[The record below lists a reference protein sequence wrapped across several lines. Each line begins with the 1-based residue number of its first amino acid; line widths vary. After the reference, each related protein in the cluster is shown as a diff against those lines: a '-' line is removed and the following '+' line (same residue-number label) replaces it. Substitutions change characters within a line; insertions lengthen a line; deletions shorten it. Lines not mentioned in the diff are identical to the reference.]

1 MTHGAVP
8 ALPTLRSLL
17 FVPGNQVRMLRKAL
31 DLAPDAYVPDLEDSV
46 PDAEKDA
53 ARSIVADVLPE
64 LAQAGPLVVPRVNAM
79 ESGLLEADLY
89 AVIGPHTFGVSV
101 GKVGTAAEVDAVSQ
115 MVERV
120 ERDKGVEPGSTRL
133 VLWLESAL
141 AVVNAYAVCAA
152 SARTVA
158 AAFGAEDFTNDME
171 VQRRDDDAEIA
182 YARSVVSVAARAAG
196 VLALDT
202 PFFRFRD
209 SAGLREDALEAR
221 MLGYQGKFAIHPA
234 QIDVLSE
241 VFSPSQAEIDHAR
254 RVVESFEE
262 AERAGRGST
271 SLDGEVVDIP
281 VVKRARNLLRRA
293 DADAQA
299 GGGAPDGR

>member
-1 MTHGAVP
+1 
-8 ALPTLRSLL
+8 
-17 FVPGNQVRMLRKAL
+17 MLRKAL

-46 PDAEKDA
+46 PAAEKES
-53 ARSIVADVLPE
+53 ARSVVSGILPE
-64 LAQAGPLVVPRVNAM
+64 LARAGPLVVPRVNDM
-79 ESGLLEADLY
+79 KSGLLEADLD

-101 GKVGTAAEVDAVSQ
+101 GKVGTAGEVDAVSHL
-115 MVERV
+115 MAMAERQ
-120 ERDKGVEPGSTRL
+120 KGLEPGSTRL

-141 AVVNAYAVCAA
+141 AVVNAYAICSA

-158 AAFGAEDFTNDME
+158 AAFGAEDFTNDMYI
-171 VQRRDDDAEIA
+171 QRRDDDAEIA
-182 YARSVVSVAARAAG
+182 YARSAVSVAARAAG

-202 PFFRFRD
+202 PYFRFRD
-209 SAGLREDALEAR
+209 SDGLREDALEAR
-221 MLGYQGKFAIHPA
+221 MLGYRGKFAIHPA
-234 QIDVLSE
+234 QIDVLNE

-281 VVKRARNLLRRA
+281 VVKRARNLLLRA
-293 DADAQA
+293 GADVR
-299 GGGAPDGR
+299 GGEGA

>member
-1 MTHGAVP
+1 
-8 ALPTLRSLL
+8 
-17 FVPGNQVRMLRKAL
+17 MLRKAL

-46 PDAEKDA
+46 PAAEKDA
-53 ARSIVADVLPE
+53 ARSEVASFLPE
-64 LAQAGPLVVPRVNAM
+64 LAQAGPLVVPRVNDM
-79 ESGLLEADLY
+79 RSGLLEADLR
-89 AVIGPHTFGVSV
+89 AVVGAHTFGVSV
-101 GKVGTAAEVDAVSQ
+101 GKVGTAAEVDAVSE
-115 MVERV
+115 VLEGV
-120 ERDKGVEPGSTRL
+120 ERDKGLKPGSTRL

-141 AVVNAYAVCAA
+141 AVVNAYAICAA

-158 AAFGAEDFTNDME
+158 AAFGAEDFTNDMA
-171 VQRRDDDAEIA
+171 VQRRHDDAEIA
-182 YARSVVSVAARAAG
+182 YARSAVSVAARAAG

-209 SAGLREDALEAR
+209 SAGLRDDALEAR
-221 MLGYQGKFAIHPA
+221 MLGYRGKFAIHPA
-234 QIDVLSE
+234 QIDVLNE
-241 VFSPSQAEIDHAR
+241 VFSPSQDEIDHAR

-293 DADAQA
+293 GADARD
-299 GGGAPDGR
+299 GEGARDGR